1 MKTENKIIS
10 KVMIAF
16 AVILLALIVKT
27 DGQKVYAE
35 SLYRVSGDTIYVNI
49 SDTSKAFTSIEVTF
63 FPSIVEGTS
72 TSL

>member
-1 MKTENKIIS
+1 MKTGNKIIS

-35 SLYRVSGDTIYVNI
+35 SLYRVSGDNIYVNI
-49 SDTSKAFTSIEVTF
+49 SDTSKAFTSIDAALTRKRE
-63 FPSIVEGTS
+63 
-72 TSL
+72 